1 MPTQRE
7 CRIYGLFQPLSLY
20 QSSAPSLLKA
30 HTSKIKDDFLMATKQ
45 GMCRNCGSLVMFDDR
60 DELCECVFCN
70 CVFPAKEAAELL
82 ANPDGHE
89 FKNEK
94 FEKTEGSKHYYSN
107 PVMPD
112 VVEKAVQRDKVSKT
126 QTDTAKLKPNEF
138 EISPNDVKAPKKLV
152 IGMAAGALVIVA
164 IILAIA
170 LPLYFSRKSLK
181 ESITADIGNVF
192 DNASTEEVTFTNFD
206 YKQVN
211 IYGLSCQYVKLGLS
225 DGISEDQAKI
235 LYSNYTKLRA
245 DKRGEESGEVEMYI
259 YTPDTI
265 FFVTKDGV
273 TTDVQQAVEIKPA
286 ETTK

>member
-1 MPTQRE
+1 
-7 CRIYGLFQPLSLY
+7 
-20 QSSAPSLLKA
+20 
-30 HTSKIKDDFLMATKQ
+30 MATKQ

-70 CVFPAKEAAELL
+70 CVFPAKEAEELL

-94 FEKTEGSKHYYSN
+94 FEKTEGSRHYYST

-152 IGMAAGALVIVA
+152 IGMAAGALIVVA
-164 IILAIA
+164 IIVAIA
-170 LPLYFSRKSLK
+170 LPLYFSRKALK

-192 DNASTEEVTFTNFD
+192 ENADSETVSFTNFE
-206 YKQVN
+206 YKQFN

-225 DGISEDQAKI
+225 DGITEDQAKT
-235 LYSNYTKLRA
+235 LYSNYTKLRTE
-245 DKRGEESGEVEMYI
+245 KRGEESGEVEMYI

-273 TTDVQQAVEIKPA
+273 TTDVQTPVEIKPS

>member
-1 MPTQRE
+1 
-7 CRIYGLFQPLSLY
+7 
-20 QSSAPSLLKA
+20 
-30 HTSKIKDDFLMATKQ
+30 MATKQ

-94 FEKTEGSKHYYSN
+94 FEKTEGSKHYYST

-138 EISPNDVKAPKKLV
+138 EISPNDVKAPKKLI
-152 IGMAAGALVIVA
+152 IGMAAGALVVVA
-164 IILAIA
+164 IIMAIA
-170 LPLYFSRKSLK
+170 LPLYFNRKALK
-181 ESITADIGNVF
+181 QAIIADIGNVF
-192 DNASTEEVTFTNFD
+192 DNADTEETSFTNFD
-206 YKQVN
+206 YKQFN

-225 DGISEDQAKI
+225 DEITEDQAKT
-235 LYSNYTKLRA
+235 LYSNYVQLRTE
-245 DKRGEESGEVEMYI
+245 KRGEESGEVEMHI

-265 FFVTKDGV
+265 FFVTKDGI
-273 TTDVQQAVEIKPA
+273 TTDVQTPVEILPA

>member
-1 MPTQRE
+1 
-7 CRIYGLFQPLSLY
+7 
-20 QSSAPSLLKA
+20 
-30 HTSKIKDDFLMATKQ
+30 
-45 GMCRNCGSLVMFDDR
+45 MCRNCGSLVMFDDR

-94 FEKTEGSKHYYSN
+94 FEKTEGAKHYYSN

-138 EISPNDVKAPKKLV
+138 EISPNDVKAPKKLI
-152 IGMAAGALVIVA
+152 IGMAAGALVVVA
-164 IILAIA
+164 IIMAIA
-170 LPLYFSRKSLK
+170 LPLYFNRKTLK
-181 ESITADIGNVF
+181 QAIIADIGNVF
-192 DNASTEEVTFTNFD
+192 DNADTEETSFTNFD
-206 YKQVN
+206 YKQFN

-225 DGISEDQAKI
+225 DEITEDQAKT
-235 LYSNYTKLRA
+235 LYSNYVQLRTE
-245 DKRGEESGEVEMYI
+245 KRGEESGEVEMYI

-265 FFVTKDGV
+265 FFVTKDGI
-273 TTDVQQAVEIKPA
+273 TTDVQTPVEILPA